1 MVGCGGR
8 GLVSSVGARRGAA
21 AGSEGGKRQRAGAA
35 AHSSLCLCLCGCA
48 SPFPTYQSTTML
60 LPLLPRPLSADAHP
74 LRAAANGQAL
84 FPAARPDL
92 PRARMPSHLQSV
104 FEGVRFLCIKFSS
117 RLMEI

>member
-1 MVGCGGR
+1 
-8 GLVSSVGARRGAA
+8 
-21 AGSEGGKRQRAGAA
+21 
-35 AHSSLCLCLCGCA
+35 
-48 SPFPTYQSTTML
+48 ML